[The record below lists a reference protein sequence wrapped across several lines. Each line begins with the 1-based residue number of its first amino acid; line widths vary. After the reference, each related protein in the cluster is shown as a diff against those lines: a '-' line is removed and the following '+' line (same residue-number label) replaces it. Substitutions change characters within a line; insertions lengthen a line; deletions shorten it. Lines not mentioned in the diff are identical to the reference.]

1 MNEDIKN
8 NIFYNPKT
16 EFERNYLTDGIVP
29 DNSRPSNTVEPSH
42 QEETPMERIL
52 EKAEDVIKKLGTFRG
67 LSQFIPEKI
76 RPIYKNII
84 ENLLAQTII
93 EKEEIDEIIKK
104 DKEDEEN
111 EKFVDKYEEDIAE
124 TIPDDEIEFD
134 DEGFIWSDPQP
145 TNIGLR
151 IIKPK
156 NNRDLAKDQ
165 YLRDSIYIKED
176 FIIQMDGVLQEYI
189 FPLNTI
195 MKESGVRYLEYLTI
209 DYQGESVTGYS
220 ENERHLNDTIVRNQT
235 LIDERSRLMN
245 KTHNSKNT
253 TATMMAFDVVAQER
267 INYYGEEYD
276 LGLTDF
282 AAMYNRNLLEKSR
295 KDYDLAYYR
304 AKKNMYKY
312 LKSTVMITSDI
323 LKASLESASA
333 KCYLLTKEVNIYAR
347 KEFNAAGYENS
358 ASVKNKHESDNKEA
372 VQSNEN
378 NKNQKEP

>member
-8 NIFYNPKT
+8 NIFYKPKT
-16 EFERNYLTDGIVP
+16 EFERNYLTDGIIP

-52 EKAEDVIKKLGTFRG
+52 EKAEDVIKKLGTLRG

-84 ENLLAQTII
+84 ENLLAQTVI

-176 FIIQMDGVLQEYI
+176 FIVQMDGVLQEYI

-209 DYQGESVTGYS
+209 DYHGESVAGYS

-282 AAMYNRNLLEKSR
+282 AVMYNRNLLEKSR
-295 KDYDLAYYR
+295 RDYDLAYYR

-347 KEFNAAGYENS
+347 KEFNATGYENS

-372 VQSNEN
+372 AQINEN
-378 NKNQKEP
+378 NKNQKET